1 MLFSAYQIESL
12 LADFQQSDSP
22 AGKSASETLSLSADA
37 IQDARQYLRPPKRS
51 PLNWVT
57 PKDIRGL
64 VEDISSY
71 DPVVDNVQQSRAGRF
86 VVPAYV
92 PEIPAP
98 AFPLVRDHTQM
109 AQESET
115 IEQESSES
123 PVTEEDALMSEINT
137 ESAEVADKVSVS
149 VSEDISKENSLIIE
163 TEKSSEESEESTNGE
178 PAASTASLF
187 EGIDDEEHDEE
198 HELEEEGLQGDN
210 SEENDVVFGD
220 GHIDQKSMRN
230 FVAHYPD
237 STLKFLMR
245 KNLDGR
251 PLPVGYEE
259 IYSQWENRGLSRGR
273 LKKYLFKLMDWENF
287 PDIPVHNVVKKIR
300 EHQYFL
306 EIK

>member
-12 LADFQQSDSP
+12 LADFQQTDSP

-37 IQDARQYLRPPKRS
+37 IQDARQYLRPLKRS

-98 AFPLVRDHTQM
+98 AFPLVSDHTQM
-109 AQESET
+109 A
-115 IEQESSES
+115 
-123 PVTEEDALMSEINT
+123 T
-137 ESAEVADKVSVS
+137 ESAEVEDKVSVS

-178 PAASTASLF
+178 SAVSTASLF

-220 GHIDQKSMRN
+220 GRIDQKSMSN

-273 LKKYLFKLMDWENF
+273 LKKYLFKLMEWKNF
-287 PDIPVHNVVKKIR
+287 PDIPVHDVVNKIR

>member
-12 LADFQQSDSP
+12 LADFQQTDSP

-37 IQDARQYLRPPKRS
+37 IQDARQYLRPLKRS

-71 DPVVDNVQQSRAGRF
+71 DPVVDNVQQGRAGRF

-98 AFPLVRDHTQM
+98 AFPLVSDHTQM
-109 AQESET
+109 APESET
-115 IEQESSES
+115 TEQESSES
-123 PVTEEDALMSEINT
+123 PVTEEDALMPEKNT
-137 ESAEVADKVSVS
+137 ESSEVEDKVSVS
-149 VSEDISKENSLIIE
+149 VSEDISKENSLTIE
-163 TEKSSEESEESTNGE
+163 TEKSSEESEESANGE
-178 PAASTASLF
+178 SAVSTASLF

-220 GHIDQKSMRN
+220 GRIDQKSMSN

-245 KNLDGR
+245 KNLNGR

-273 LKKYLFKLMDWENF
+273 LKKYLFKLMEWKNF
-287 PDIPVHNVVKKIR
+287 PDIPVHDVVNKIR

-306 EIK
+306 KIK

>member
-12 LADFQQSDSP
+12 LADFQQTGSP

-37 IQDARQYLRPPKRS
+37 IQDARQYLRPLKRS
-51 PLNWVT
+51 HLNWVT

-64 VEDISSY
+64 VEDISFY

-92 PEIPAP
+92 PEVPAP
-98 AFPLVRDHTQM
+98 AFPLVRDHTKM
-109 AQESET
+109 APESKT
-115 IEQESSES
+115 TEQESSKS
-123 PVTEEDALMSEINT
+123 PVTDQNAMIPEVNT
-137 ESAEVADKVSVS
+137 ESAEVEDKVSVS
-149 VSEDISKENSLIIE
+149 GSEDISKENSLLIE
-163 TEKSSEESEESTNGE
+163 TEKSSEKSTHGE
-178 PAASTASLF
+178 LAVSTASLF
-187 EGIDDEEHDEE
+187 EGIDDEE

-220 GHIDQKSMRN
+220 GRIDQKSMSN

-273 LKKYLFKLMDWENF
+273 LKKYLFKLMEWKNF
-287 PDIPVHNVVKKIR
+287 PDIPVHDVVNNIR

>member
-12 LADFQQSDSP
+12 LADFQQTGSP
-22 AGKSASETLSLSADA
+22 AGKFASETLSLSADA
-37 IQDARQYLRPPKRS
+37 IQDARKYLRPLKRS
-51 PLNWVT
+51 HLNWVT

-64 VEDISSY
+64 VEDISFY

-92 PEIPAP
+92 PEVPAP
-98 AFPLVRDHTQM
+98 AFPLVRDHTKM
-109 AQESET
+109 APESKT
-115 IEQESSES
+115 TEQESSKS
-123 PVTEEDALMSEINT
+123 TVTDENAMTPEVNT
-137 ESAEVADKVSVS
+137 ESAEVEDKVSVS
-149 VSEDISKENSLIIE
+149 GSEDISKENSLLIE
-163 TEKSSEESEESTNGE
+163 TEKSPEESEKSTPGESAV
-178 PAASTASLF
+178 PTASLF
-187 EGIDDEEHDEE
+187 EGIDDEE

-220 GHIDQKSMRN
+220 GRIDQKSMSN

-273 LKKYLFKLMDWENF
+273 LKKYLFKLMEWKNF
-287 PDIPVHNVVKKIR
+287 PDIPVHDMVNIIR
-300 EHQYFL
+300 EHQYFI

>member
-12 LADFQQSDSP
+12 LADFQQTDSP

-37 IQDARQYLRPPKRS
+37 IQDARQYLRPLKRS

-64 VEDISSY
+64 IEDISSY
-71 DPVVDNVQQSRAGRF
+71 DPVVDNVQQGRAGRF

-98 AFPLVRDHTQM
+98 AFPLVSDHTQM
-109 AQESET
+109 APESET
-115 IEQESSES
+115 TEQESSES
-123 PVTEEDALMSEINT
+123 PVTEEDALMPEINT
-137 ESAEVADKVSVS
+137 ESAEVEDKVSVS

-178 PAASTASLF
+178 SAASLF
-187 EGIDDEEHDEE
+187 DGIDDEE
-198 HELEEEGLQGDN
+198 HELEEEGLKGDN

-220 GHIDQKSMRN
+220 GRIDQKSMSN

-245 KNLDGR
+245 KNLNGR

-273 LKKYLFKLMDWENF
+273 LKKYLFKLMEWKNF
-287 PDIPVHNVVKKIR
+287 PDIPVHDVVNKIR

>member
-12 LADFQQSDSP
+12 LDDFQQTDSP

-37 IQDARQYLRPPKRS
+37 IQDAHQYLRPLKRS

-64 VEDISSY
+64 IEDISSY

-98 AFPLVRDHTQM
+98 AFPLVSDHTQM
-109 AQESET
+109 APESET
-115 IEQESSES
+115 TEQESSES
-123 PVTEEDALMSEINT
+123 PVTEEDALMPEINT
-137 ESAEVADKVSVS
+137 ESAEVEDKVSVS
-149 VSEDISKENSLIIE
+149 VSENISNENSLIIE

-178 PAASTASLF
+178 SAASLF
-187 EGIDDEEHDEE
+187 EGIDDEEH
-198 HELEEEGLQGDN
+198 ELEEEGLKGDN

-220 GHIDQKSMRN
+220 GRIDQKSMSN
-230 FVAHYPD
+230 FVANYPD

-273 LKKYLFKLMDWENF
+273 LKKYLFKLMEWKNF
-287 PDIPVHNVVKKIR
+287 PDIPVHDVVNKIR

>member
-12 LADFQQSDSP
+12 LADFQQTGSP

-37 IQDARQYLRPPKRS
+37 IQDARQYLRPLERS

-64 VEDISSY
+64 VEDISFY

-92 PEIPAP
+92 PEVPAP
-98 AFPLVRDHTQM
+98 AFPLVRDHTKM
-109 AQESET
+109 APENKT
-115 IEQESSES
+115 TEQESSKS
-123 PVTEEDALMSEINT
+123 PVTDQNTIIPEVNT
-137 ESAEVADKVSVS
+137 ESTEVEDKVSVS
-149 VSEDISKENSLIIE
+149 GSEDISKENSLLIE
-163 TEKSSEESEESTNGE
+163 TEKSSEKSTHGE
-178 PAASTASLF
+178 LAVSTASLF
-187 EGIDDEEHDEE
+187 EGIDDEE

-220 GHIDQKSMRN
+220 GRIDQKSMSN

-273 LKKYLFKLMDWENF
+273 LKKYLFKLMEWKNF
-287 PDIPVHNVVKKIR
+287 PDIPVHDVVNNIR

>member
-12 LADFQQSDSP
+12 LADFQQTGSP

-37 IQDARQYLRPPKRS
+37 IQDARQYLRPLKRS
-51 PLNWVT
+51 HLNWVT

-64 VEDISSY
+64 VEDISFY

-92 PEIPAP
+92 PEVPAP
-98 AFPLVRDHTQM
+98 AFPLVRDHTKM
-109 AQESET
+109 APESKT
-115 IEQESSES
+115 TEQESSKS
-123 PVTEEDALMSEINT
+123 PVTDENAMIPEVNT
-137 ESAEVADKVSVS
+137 ESAEVEDKVSVS
-149 VSEDISKENSLIIE
+149 GSEDISKENSLLIE
-163 TEKSSEESEESTNGE
+163 TEKSSEKSTHGE
-178 PAASTASLF
+178 LAVSTASLF
-187 EGIDDEEHDEE
+187 EGIDDEE

-220 GHIDQKSMRN
+220 GRIDQKSMSN

-273 LKKYLFKLMDWENF
+273 LKKYLFKLMEWKNF
-287 PDIPVHNVVKKIR
+287 PDIPVHDVVNNIR

>member
-12 LADFQQSDSP
+12 LADFQQTGSP
-22 AGKSASETLSLSADA
+22 AGKFASETLSLSADA
-37 IQDARQYLRPPKRS
+37 IQDARQYLRPLKRS
-51 PLNWVT
+51 HLNWVT

-64 VEDISSY
+64 VEDISFY

-92 PEIPAP
+92 PEVPAP
-98 AFPLVRDHTQM
+98 AFPLVRDHTKM
-109 AQESET
+109 APESKT
-115 IEQESSES
+115 TEQESSES
-123 PVTEEDALMSEINT
+123 PVTDENAMTPEVNT
-137 ESAEVADKVSVS
+137 ESAEVEDNVSVS
-149 VSEDISKENSLIIE
+149 GSEDISKENSLLIE
-163 TEKSSEESEESTNGE
+163 TEKSSEESEESTPGE
-178 PAASTASLF
+178 SAVSTASLF
-187 EGIDDEEHDEE
+187 EGIDDEE

-220 GHIDQKSMRN
+220 GRIDQKSMSN

-273 LKKYLFKLMDWENF
+273 LKKYLFKLMEWKNF
-287 PDIPVHNVVKKIR
+287 PDIPVHDVVNNIR

>member
-12 LADFQQSDSP
+12 LADFQQTGSP

-37 IQDARQYLRPPKRS
+37 IQDARQYLRPLKRS
-51 PLNWVT
+51 HLNWVT

-64 VEDISSY
+64 VEDISFY

-92 PEIPAP
+92 PEVPAP
-98 AFPLVRDHTQM
+98 TFPLVRDHTKM
-109 AQESET
+109 APESKT
-115 IEQESSES
+115 TEQESSKS
-123 PVTEEDALMSEINT
+123 PVTDQNAMIPEVNT
-137 ESAEVADKVSVS
+137 ESTEVEDKVSVS
-149 VSEDISKENSLIIE
+149 GSEDISKENSLLIE
-163 TEKSSEESEESTNGE
+163 TEKSSEKSTHGE
-178 PAASTASLF
+178 LAVSTASLF
-187 EGIDDEEHDEE
+187 EGIDDEE

-220 GHIDQKSMRN
+220 GRIDQKSMSN

-273 LKKYLFKLMDWENF
+273 LKKYLFKLMEWKNF
-287 PDIPVHNVVKKIR
+287 PDIPVHDVVNNIR

>member
-12 LADFQQSDSP
+12 LADFQQTDSP

-37 IQDARQYLRPPKRS
+37 IQDARQYLRPLKRS

-98 AFPLVRDHTQM
+98 AFPLVSDHTQM
-109 AQESET
+109 APESET
-115 IEQESSES
+115 TEQESSES
-123 PVTEEDALMSEINT
+123 PVTEEDTLMPEINT
-137 ESAEVADKVSVS
+137 ESAEVEDKVSVS

-178 PAASTASLF
+178 SAASLF
-187 EGIDDEEHDEE
+187 EGIDDEE

-220 GHIDQKSMRN
+220 GRIDQKSMSN

-245 KNLDGR
+245 KNLNGR

-273 LKKYLFKLMDWENF
+273 LKKYLFKLMEWENF
-287 PDIPVHNVVKKIR
+287 PDIPVHDVVNKIR

>member
-12 LADFQQSDSP
+12 LADFHPTDSP

-109 AQESET
+109 APESET
-115 IEQESSES
+115 TEQESSES
-123 PVTEEDALMSEINT
+123 PVKEEDTLMPEINT
-137 ESAEVADKVSVS
+137 ESAEVEDNVSVS
-149 VSEDISKENSLIIE
+149 VSEDISKKNNLIIE

-178 PAASTASLF
+178 SAVSTASLF
-187 EGIDDEEHDEE
+187 EGIDEEE
-198 HELEEEGLQGDN
+198 HELEEEEGLQVDN

-220 GHIDQKSMRN
+220 GRIDQKSMSN

-259 IYSQWENRGLSRGR
+259 IYSQWEIRGMSRGR
-273 LKKYLFKLMDWENF
+273 LKKYLFKLMEWKKF
-287 PDIPVHNVVKKIR
+287 PDIPVHDVVNKIR

>member
-12 LADFQQSDSP
+12 LADFQQTDSP

-37 IQDARQYLRPPKRS
+37 IQDARQYLRPLKRS

-64 VEDISSY
+64 IEDISSY

-98 AFPLVRDHTQM
+98 AFPLVSDHTQM
-109 AQESET
+109 APESET
-115 IEQESSES
+115 TEQESSES
-123 PVTEEDALMSEINT
+123 PVTEEDALMPEINT
-137 ESAEVADKVSVS
+137 ESAEVEDKVSVS
-149 VSEDISKENSLIIE
+149 VSVDISKENSLIIE

-178 PAASTASLF
+178 SAASLF
-187 EGIDDEEHDEE
+187 EGIDDEE

-220 GHIDQKSMRN
+220 GRIDQKSMSN

-273 LKKYLFKLMDWENF
+273 LKKYLFKLMEWKNF
-287 PDIPVHNVVKKIR
+287 PDIPVHDVVNKIR

>member
-12 LADFQQSDSP
+12 LADFQQTGSP

-37 IQDARQYLRPPKRS
+37 IQDARQYLRPLKRS
-51 PLNWVT
+51 HLNWVT

-64 VEDISSY
+64 VEDISFY

-92 PEIPAP
+92 PEVPAP
-98 AFPLVRDHTQM
+98 AFPLVRDHTKM
-109 AQESET
+109 APESKT
-115 IEQESSES
+115 TEQESSKS
-123 PVTEEDALMSEINT
+123 PVTDENAMTPEVNT
-137 ESAEVADKVSVS
+137 ESTEVEDKVSVS
-149 VSEDISKENSLIIE
+149 GSEDISKENSLLIE
-163 TEKSSEESEESTNGE
+163 TEKSSEESEESTPGE
-178 PAASTASLF
+178 SAVSTASLF
-187 EGIDDEEHDEE
+187 EGIDDEE

-220 GHIDQKSMRN
+220 GRIDQKSMSN

-273 LKKYLFKLMDWENF
+273 LKKYLFKLMEWKNF
-287 PDIPVHNVVKKIR
+287 PDIPVHDVVNNIR

>member
-12 LADFQQSDSP
+12 LADFQQTDSP

-37 IQDARQYLRPPKRS
+37 IQDARQYLRPLKRS

-71 DPVVDNVQQSRAGRF
+71 DPVVDNVQQGRAGRF

-98 AFPLVRDHTQM
+98 AFPLVSDHTQM
-109 AQESET
+109 APESET
-115 IEQESSES
+115 TEQESSES
-123 PVTEEDALMSEINT
+123 PVTEEDALMPEKNT
-137 ESAEVADKVSVS
+137 ESSEVEDKVSVS
-149 VSEDISKENSLIIE
+149 VSEDISKENTLIIE

-178 PAASTASLF
+178 SAVSTASLF
-187 EGIDDEEHDEE
+187 EGIDDEE

-220 GHIDQKSMRN
+220 GRIDQKSMSN

-245 KNLDGR
+245 KNLNGR

-273 LKKYLFKLMDWENF
+273 LKKYLFKLMEWKNF
-287 PDIPVHNVVKKIR
+287 PDIPVHDVVNKIR

>member
-12 LADFQQSDSP
+12 LDDFQKTDSP

-37 IQDARQYLRPPKRS
+37 IQDARQYLRPLKRS

-64 VEDISSY
+64 IEDFSSY

-98 AFPLVRDHTQM
+98 AFPLVSDHTQM
-109 AQESET
+109 APESDT
-115 IEQESSES
+115 AEQESSES
-123 PVTEEDALMSEINT
+123 PVTEEDALMPEINT
-137 ESAEVADKVSVS
+137 ESAEVEDKVSVS
-149 VSEDISKENSLIIE
+149 VSENISKENSLIIE

-178 PAASTASLF
+178 SAASLF
-187 EGIDDEEHDEE
+187 EGIDDEE

-220 GHIDQKSMRN
+220 GRIDQKSMSN
-230 FVAHYPD
+230 FVANYPD

-273 LKKYLFKLMDWENF
+273 LKKYLFKLMEWKNF
-287 PDIPVHNVVKKIR
+287 PDIPVHDVVNKIR

>member
-12 LADFQQSDSP
+12 LADFQQTDSP

-37 IQDARQYLRPPKRS
+37 IQDARQYLRPLKRS

-64 VEDISSY
+64 IEDISSY

-98 AFPLVRDHTQM
+98 AFPLVSDHTQM
-109 AQESET
+109 APESET
-115 IEQESSES
+115 TEQESSES
-123 PVTEEDALMSEINT
+123 PVTEEDALMLEINT
-137 ESAEVADKVSVS
+137 ESAEVEDKVSVS

-178 PAASTASLF
+178 SAASLF
-187 EGIDDEEHDEE
+187 EGIDDEE

-220 GHIDQKSMRN
+220 GRIDQKSMSN
-230 FVAHYPD
+230 FVANYPD

-273 LKKYLFKLMDWENF
+273 LKKYLFKLMEWKNF
-287 PDIPVHNVVKKIR
+287 PDIPVHDVVNKIR

-306 EIK
+306 ERK

>member
-12 LADFQQSDSP
+12 LDDFQQTDSP

-37 IQDARQYLRPPKRS
+37 IQDARQYLRPLERS

-64 VEDISSY
+64 IEDISSY

-98 AFPLVRDHTQM
+98 AFPLVSDHTQM
-109 AQESET
+109 APESET
-115 IEQESSES
+115 TEQESSES
-123 PVTEEDALMSEINT
+123 PVTEEDALMPEINT
-137 ESAEVADKVSVS
+137 ESAEVEDKVSVS
-149 VSEDISKENSLIIE
+149 VSENISNENSLIIE

-178 PAASTASLF
+178 SAASLF
-187 EGIDDEEHDEE
+187 DGIDDEE
-198 HELEEEGLQGDN
+198 HELEEEGLKGDN

-220 GHIDQKSMRN
+220 GRIDQKSMSN
-230 FVAHYPD
+230 FVANYPD

-273 LKKYLFKLMDWENF
+273 LKKYLFKLMEWKNF
-287 PDIPVHNVVKKIR
+287 PDIPVHDVVNKIR

>member
-12 LADFQQSDSP
+12 LDDFQQTDSP
-22 AGKSASETLSLSADA
+22 AGKSASETLSLSSDA
-37 IQDARQYLRPPKRS
+37 IQDARQYLRPLKRS

-64 VEDISSY
+64 IEDFSSY

-98 AFPLVRDHTQM
+98 AFPLVSDHTQI
-109 AQESET
+109 APESET
-115 IEQESSES
+115 TEQESSES
-123 PVTEEDALMSEINT
+123 PVTEEDALMPEINT
-137 ESAEVADKVSVS
+137 ESAEVEDKVSVS

-178 PAASTASLF
+178 SAASLF
-187 EGIDDEEHDEE
+187 EGIDDEE

-220 GHIDQKSMRN
+220 GRIDQKSMSN
-230 FVAHYPD
+230 FVANYPD

-273 LKKYLFKLMDWENF
+273 LKKYLFKLMEWKNF
-287 PDIPVHNVVKKIR
+287 PDIPVHDVVNKIR

>member
-12 LADFQQSDSP
+12 LADFQQTGSP

-37 IQDARQYLRPPKRS
+37 IQDARQYLRPLKRS
-51 PLNWVT
+51 HLNWVT

-64 VEDISSY
+64 VEDISFY

-92 PEIPAP
+92 PEVPAP
-98 AFPLVRDHTQM
+98 AFPLVRDHTKI
-109 AQESET
+109 APESKT
-115 IEQESSES
+115 TEQESSKS
-123 PVTEEDALMSEINT
+123 PVTDENAMIPEVNT
-137 ESAEVADKVSVS
+137 ESAEVEDKVSVS
-149 VSEDISKENSLIIE
+149 GSEDISNENSLLIE
-163 TEKSSEESEESTNGE
+163 TEKSSEESEESTPGE
-178 PAASTASLF
+178 SAVSTASLF
-187 EGIDDEEHDEE
+187 EGIDDEE

-220 GHIDQKSMRN
+220 GRIDQKSMSN

-273 LKKYLFKLMDWENF
+273 LKKYLFKLMEWKNF
-287 PDIPVHNVVKKIR
+287 PDIPVHDVVNNIR

>member
-12 LADFQQSDSP
+12 LDDFQQTDSP

-37 IQDARQYLRPPKRS
+37 IQDARQYLRPLERS
-51 PLNWVT
+51 PLKWVT

-64 VEDISSY
+64 IEDFSSY

-98 AFPLVRDHTQM
+98 AFPLVSDHTQM
-109 AQESET
+109 APESET
-115 IEQESSES
+115 TEQESSES
-123 PVTEEDALMSEINT
+123 PVTEEDALMPEINT
-137 ESAEVADKVSVS
+137 ESAEVEDKVSVS
-149 VSEDISKENSLIIE
+149 VSENISKENSLIIE
-163 TEKSSEESEESTNGE
+163 TEESSEESEESTNGE
-178 PAASTASLF
+178 SAASLF
-187 EGIDDEEHDEE
+187 EGIDDEEH
-198 HELEEEGLQGDN
+198 ELEEEGLKGDN

-220 GHIDQKSMRN
+220 GRIDQKSMSN
-230 FVAHYPD
+230 FVANYPD

-273 LKKYLFKLMDWENF
+273 LKKYLFKLMEWKNF
-287 PDIPVHNVVKKIR
+287 PDIPVHDVVNKIR

>member
-12 LADFQQSDSP
+12 LAEFQQTDSP

-37 IQDARQYLRPPKRS
+37 IQDARQYLRPLKRS

-64 VEDISSY
+64 IEDISSY
-71 DPVVDNVQQSRAGRF
+71 DPVVDNVQQGRAGRF

-98 AFPLVRDHTQM
+98 AFPLVSDHTQM
-109 AQESET
+109 APESET
-115 IEQESSES
+115 TEQESSES
-123 PVTEEDALMSEINT
+123 PVTEEDTLMPEINT
-137 ESAEVADKVSVS
+137 ESAEVEDKVSFS

-178 PAASTASLF
+178 SAASLF
-187 EGIDDEEHDEE
+187 EGIDDEE

-220 GHIDQKSMRN
+220 GRIDQKSMSN
-230 FVAHYPD
+230 FVANYPD

-251 PLPVGYEE
+251 PLPAGYEE

-273 LKKYLFKLMDWENF
+273 LKKYLFKLMEWKNF
-287 PDIPVHNVVKKIR
+287 PDIPVHDVVNKIR

>member
-1 MLFSAYQIESL
+1 
-12 LADFQQSDSP
+12 
-22 AGKSASETLSLSADA
+22 
-37 IQDARQYLRPPKRS
+37 
-51 PLNWVT
+51 
-57 PKDIRGL
+57 
-64 VEDISSY
+64 
-71 DPVVDNVQQSRAGRF
+71 VQQGRAGRF

-92 PEIPAP
+92 PKIPAP
-98 AFPLVRDHTQM
+98 AFPLVSDHTQM
-109 AQESET
+109 APESET
-115 IEQESSES
+115 TVQESSES
-123 PVTEEDALMSEINT
+123 PVTEEDALMPEINT
-137 ESAEVADKVSVS
+137 ESAEVEDKVSVS
-149 VSEDISKENSLIIE
+149 VSEDISKENSLTIE

-178 PAASTASLF
+178 SAVSTASLF

-220 GHIDQKSMRN
+220 GRIDQKSMSN

-245 KNLDGR
+245 KNLDGK

-273 LKKYLFKLMDWENF
+273 LKKYLFKLMEWKNF
-287 PDIPVHNVVKKIR
+287 PDIPVHDVVNKIR

>member
-12 LADFQQSDSP
+12 LADFQQTDSP

-37 IQDARQYLRPPKRS
+37 IQDARQYLRPLKRS

-98 AFPLVRDHTQM
+98 AFPLVSDHTQM
-109 AQESET
+109 APESET
-115 IEQESSES
+115 TEQESSES
-123 PVTEEDALMSEINT
+123 PVTEEDALMPEINT
-137 ESAEVADKVSVS
+137 ESAEVEDKVSVS
-149 VSEDISKENSLIIE
+149 VSENISNENSLIIE

-178 PAASTASLF
+178 SAASLF
-187 EGIDDEEHDEE
+187 EGIDDEE

-220 GHIDQKSMRN
+220 GRIDQKSMSN
-230 FVAHYPD
+230 FVANYPD

-273 LKKYLFKLMDWENF
+273 LKKYLFKLMEWENF
-287 PDIPVHNVVKKIR
+287 PDIPVHDVVNKIR

>member
-12 LADFQQSDSP
+12 LADFQQTGSP

-37 IQDARQYLRPPKRS
+37 IQDARQYLRPLKRS
-51 PLNWVT
+51 HLNWVT

-64 VEDISSY
+64 VEDISFY

-92 PEIPAP
+92 PEVPAP
-98 AFPLVRDHTQM
+98 AFPLVRDHTKM
-109 AQESET
+109 APESKT
-115 IEQESSES
+115 TEQESSES
-123 PVTEEDALMSEINT
+123 PVTDGNVTILEVNT
-137 ESAEVADKVSVS
+137 ESAEVEDKVSVS
-149 VSEDISKENSLIIE
+149 GSEDISKENSLLIE
-163 TEKSSEESEESTNGE
+163 TEKSSEKSTHGE
-178 PAASTASLF
+178 LAVSTASLF
-187 EGIDDEEHDEE
+187 EGIDDEE

-220 GHIDQKSMRN
+220 GRIDQKSMSN

-273 LKKYLFKLMDWENF
+273 LKKYLFKLMEWKNF
-287 PDIPVHNVVKKIR
+287 PDIPVHDVVNNIR

>member
-12 LADFQQSDSP
+12 LADFQQTGSP
-22 AGKSASETLSLSADA
+22 AGKFASETLSLSADA
-37 IQDARQYLRPPKRS
+37 IQDARKYLRPLKRS
-51 PLNWVT
+51 HLNWVT

-64 VEDISSY
+64 VEDISFY

-98 AFPLVRDHTQM
+98 AFPLVSENTQM
-109 AQESET
+109 APESET
-115 IEQESSES
+115 TKQESSES
-123 PVTEEDALMSEINT
+123 SVTGDDVLIPEINT
-137 ESAEVADKVSVS
+137 ESAEVEDKVPVS
-149 VSEDISKENSLIIE
+149 VSENISSENNLIIE

-178 PAASTASLF
+178 SAASLF
-187 EGIDDEEHDEE
+187 EGIDDEE

-220 GHIDQKSMRN
+220 GRIDQKSMSN
-230 FVAHYPD
+230 FVANYPD

-273 LKKYLFKLMDWENF
+273 LKKYLFKLMEWKNF
-287 PDIPVHNVVKKIR
+287 PDIPVHDMVNNIR
-300 EHQYFL
+300 EHQYFIG
-306 EIK
+306 IK

>member
-12 LADFQQSDSP
+12 LADFQQTNSP

-37 IQDARQYLRPPKRS
+37 IQDARQYLRPLKRS

-71 DPVVDNVQQSRAGRF
+71 DPVVDNVQQGRAGRF

-98 AFPLVRDHTQM
+98 AFPLVSDHTQM
-109 AQESET
+109 APESET
-115 IEQESSES
+115 TEQESSES
-123 PVTEEDALMSEINT
+123 TVTEEDALMPEKNT
-137 ESAEVADKVSVS
+137 ESSEVEDKVSVS

-178 PAASTASLF
+178 SAVSTASLF
-187 EGIDDEEHDEE
+187 EGIYDEEHDEE

-210 SEENDVVFGD
+210 SQENDVVFGD
-220 GHIDQKSMRN
+220 GRIDQKSMSN

-245 KNLDGR
+245 KNLNGR

-273 LKKYLFKLMDWENF
+273 LKKYLFKLMEWKNF
-287 PDIPVHNVVKKIR
+287 PDIPVHDVVNKIR

>member
-12 LADFQQSDSP
+12 LADFQQTDSP

-37 IQDARQYLRPPKRS
+37 IQDARQYLRPLKRS
-51 PLNWVT
+51 SLNWVT

-64 VEDISSY
+64 IEDISSY

-98 AFPLVRDHTQM
+98 AFPLVSDHTQM
-109 AQESET
+109 APESET
-115 IEQESSES
+115 TVQESSES
-123 PVTEEDALMSEINT
+123 PVTEEDALMPEINT
-137 ESAEVADKVSVS
+137 ESAEVEDKVSVS

-178 PAASTASLF
+178 SAVSLF
-187 EGIDDEEHDEE
+187 EGIDDEE

-220 GHIDQKSMRN
+220 GRIYQKSMSN

-273 LKKYLFKLMDWENF
+273 LKKYLFKLMEWKNF
-287 PDIPVHNVVKKIR
+287 PDIPVHDVVNKIR

>member
-12 LADFQQSDSP
+12 LADFQQTDSP

-37 IQDARQYLRPPKRS
+37 IQDARQYLRPLKRS

-64 VEDISSY
+64 IEDISSY

-98 AFPLVRDHTQM
+98 AFPLVSDHTQM
-109 AQESET
+109 APESET
-115 IEQESSES
+115 TEQESSEN
-123 PVTEEDALMSEINT
+123 PVIEEDVLMPEINT
-137 ESAEVADKVSVS
+137 ESAEVEDKVSVS
-149 VSEDISKENSLIIE
+149 VSENISKENSLIIKNE
-163 TEKSSEESEESTNGE
+163 ESSEESEESTNGE
-178 PAASTASLF
+178 SAASLF
-187 EGIDDEEHDEE
+187 EAIDDEE

-220 GHIDQKSMRN
+220 GRIDQKSMSN

-273 LKKYLFKLMDWENF
+273 LKKYLFKLMEWKNF
-287 PDIPVHNVVKKIR
+287 PDIPVHDVVNKIR

>member
-1 MLFSAYQIESL
+1 
-12 LADFQQSDSP
+12 
-22 AGKSASETLSLSADA
+22 
-37 IQDARQYLRPPKRS
+37 
-51 PLNWVT
+51 
-57 PKDIRGL
+57 
-64 VEDISSY
+64 
-71 DPVVDNVQQSRAGRF
+71 VQQSRAGRF

-98 AFPLVRDHTQM
+98 AFPLVSDHTQM
-109 AQESET
+109 APESET
-115 IEQESSES
+115 TELESSES
-123 PVTEEDALMSEINT
+123 PVTEEDALMPEINT
-137 ESAEVADKVSVS
+137 ESAEVEDKVSVS

-163 TEKSSEESEESTNGE
+163 TEESSEESEESTNGE
-178 PAASTASLF
+178 SAASIF
-187 EGIDDEEHDEE
+187 DGIDDEE
-198 HELEEEGLQGDN
+198 HELEEEGLKGDN

-220 GHIDQKSMRN
+220 GRIDQKSMSN
-230 FVAHYPD
+230 FVANYPD

-273 LKKYLFKLMDWENF
+273 LKKYLFKLMEWKNF
-287 PDIPVHNVVKKIR
+287 PDIPVHDVVNKIR

>member
-12 LADFQQSDSP
+12 LADFQQTGSP

-37 IQDARQYLRPPKRS
+37 IQDARQYLRPLKRS
-51 PLNWVT
+51 HLNWVT

-64 VEDISSY
+64 VEDISFY

-92 PEIPAP
+92 PEVPAP
-98 AFPLVRDHTQM
+98 SFPLVRDHTKM
-109 AQESET
+109 APESKT
-115 IEQESSES
+115 TEQESSKS
-123 PVTEEDALMSEINT
+123 PVTVQNTMIPEVNT
-137 ESAEVADKVSVS
+137 ESTEVEDKVPVS
-149 VSEDISKENSLIIE
+149 GSEDISKENSLLIE
-163 TEKSSEESEESTNGE
+163 TEKSSEKSTHGE
-178 PAASTASLF
+178 LAVSTASLF
-187 EGIDDEEHDEE
+187 EGIDDEE

-220 GHIDQKSMRN
+220 GRIDQKSMSN

-273 LKKYLFKLMDWENF
+273 LKKYLFKLMEWKNF
-287 PDIPVHNVVKKIR
+287 PDIPVHDVVNNIR

-306 EIK
+306 ETK

>member
-12 LADFQQSDSP
+12 LDDFQQTDSP

-37 IQDARQYLRPPKRS
+37 IQDARQYLRPLKRS

-98 AFPLVRDHTQM
+98 AFPLVSDHTQM
-109 AQESET
+109 APESET
-115 IEQESSES
+115 TEQESSES
-123 PVTEEDALMSEINT
+123 PVIEEDVLMPEINT
-137 ESAEVADKVSVS
+137 ESAEVEDKVSVS

-178 PAASTASLF
+178 SAASLF
-187 EGIDDEEHDEE
+187 EGIDDEE

-220 GHIDQKSMRN
+220 GRIDQKSMSN

-273 LKKYLFKLMDWENF
+273 LKKYLFKLMEWKNF
-287 PDIPVHNVVKKIR
+287 PDIPVHDVVNKIR

>member
-12 LADFQQSDSP
+12 LDDFQQTDSP

-37 IQDARQYLRPPKRS
+37 IQDAHKYLRPLKRS
-51 PLNWVT
+51 PLHWVT

-64 VEDISSY
+64 IEDFSSY

-98 AFPLVRDHTQM
+98 AFPLVSDHTQM
-109 AQESET
+109 APESET
-115 IEQESSES
+115 TEQESSES
-123 PVTEEDALMSEINT
+123 PVTEEDTLMPEINT
-137 ESAEVADKVSVS
+137 ESAEVEDKVSFS

-178 PAASTASLF
+178 SAVSTASLF
-187 EGIDDEEHDEE
+187 ESIDDEEHDEE

-220 GHIDQKSMRN
+220 GRIDQKSMSN

-245 KNLDGR
+245 KNLNGR

-273 LKKYLFKLMDWENF
+273 LKKYLFKLMEWKNF
-287 PDIPVHNVVKKIR
+287 PDIPVHDVVNKIR

>member
-12 LADFQQSDSP
+12 LDDFQQTDSP

-37 IQDARQYLRPPKRS
+37 IQDARQYLRPLKRS

-64 VEDISSY
+64 IEDFSSY

-98 AFPLVRDHTQM
+98 AFPLVSDHTQM
-109 AQESET
+109 APESET
-115 IEQESSES
+115 TEQESSES
-123 PVTEEDALMSEINT
+123 PVTEEDALMPEINT
-137 ESAEVADKVSVS
+137 ESAEVEDKVSVS
-149 VSEDISKENSLIIE
+149 VSENISKENSLIIE

-178 PAASTASLF
+178 STASLF
-187 EGIDDEEHDEE
+187 EGIDDEE

-220 GHIDQKSMRN
+220 GRIDQKSMSN
-230 FVAHYPD
+230 FVANYPD

-273 LKKYLFKLMDWENF
+273 LKKYLFKLMEWKNF
-287 PDIPVHNVVKKIR
+287 PDIPVHDVVNKIR

>member
-12 LADFQQSDSP
+12 LADFQQTDSP

-37 IQDARQYLRPPKRS
+37 IQDARQYLRPLKRS

-71 DPVVDNVQQSRAGRF
+71 DPVVDNVQQGRAGRF

-98 AFPLVRDHTQM
+98 AFPLVSDHTQM
-109 AQESET
+109 APESET
-115 IEQESSES
+115 TEQESSES
-123 PVTEEDALMSEINT
+123 PVTEEDALMPEKNT
-137 ESAEVADKVSVS
+137 ESSEVEDKVSVS

-178 PAASTASLF
+178 SAASLF

-220 GHIDQKSMRN
+220 GRIDQKSMSN

-273 LKKYLFKLMDWENF
+273 LKKYLFKLMEWKNF
-287 PDIPVHNVVKKIR
+287 PDIPVHDVVNKIR

>member
-12 LADFQQSDSP
+12 LADFQQTDSP

-37 IQDARQYLRPPKRS
+37 IQDARQYLRPLKRS

-98 AFPLVRDHTQM
+98 AFPLVSDHTQM
-109 AQESET
+109 APESET
-115 IEQESSES
+115 TEQESSES
-123 PVTEEDALMSEINT
+123 PVTEEDALMPEINT
-137 ESAEVADKVSVS
+137 ESAEVEDKVSVS
-149 VSEDISKENSLIIE
+149 VSENISKENSLIIKNE
-163 TEKSSEESEESTNGE
+163 ESSEESEKSTNGKS
-178 PAASTASLF
+178 AASLF
-187 EGIDDEEHDEE
+187 EAIDDEE

-220 GHIDQKSMRN
+220 GRIDQKSMSN
-230 FVAHYPD
+230 FVANYPD

-273 LKKYLFKLMDWENF
+273 LKKYLFKLMEWENF
-287 PDIPVHNVVKKIR
+287 PDIPVHDVVNKIR

>member
-12 LADFQQSDSP
+12 LADFQQTDSP

-37 IQDARQYLRPPKRS
+37 IQDARQYLRPLKRS

-71 DPVVDNVQQSRAGRF
+71 DPVVDNVQQGRAGRF

-98 AFPLVRDHTQM
+98 AFPLVSDHTQM
-109 AQESET
+109 APESET
-115 IEQESSES
+115 TEQESSES
-123 PVTEEDALMSEINT
+123 PVTEEDALMPEINT
-137 ESAEVADKVSVS
+137 ESAEVEDKVSVS
-149 VSEDISKENSLIIE
+149 VSEDISKENSLTIE

-178 PAASTASLF
+178 SAVSTASLF

-210 SEENDVVFGD
+210 SEENNVVFGD
-220 GHIDQKSMRN
+220 GRIDQKSMSN

-245 KNLDGR
+245 KNLDGK

-273 LKKYLFKLMDWENF
+273 LKKYLFKLMEWKNF
-287 PDIPVHNVVKKIR
+287 PDIPVHDVVNKIR